1 MPPTAPREHTRATCA
16 KRPETAETVTLDAMA
31 ANPRSPREPASKD
44 SSDVPMPALAPASL
58 PGGDVAPWRTV
69 TGPVR
74 PGRRTKLLVK
84 HLSRGDIALIDHLD
98 IDRVSAEELIAAN
111 VGAVLN
117 CRSSSSGSYPNLG
130 PQLLVEAGI
139 HLVDLPDDSLL
150 HALSDGEAITVRD
163 GEVTREGEV
172 LARGEVLDLARV
184 RAETEA
190 RRREVGEALERFAH
204 NTIEHIREERELL
217 VGKIEMPR
225 FATDFRDRSALVVV
239 RGVGH
244 QRDLRALRP
253 FIRDMRPVLI
263 AVDGGAEA
271 LLEAGLR
278 PDMIVGD
285 MDSAGEAA
293 LMSGGRGGWG
303 GSGRWGSTRAS
314 GGAELV
320 VHAYPDGR
328 APGRERLEAL
338 GLPFKLVPAPGTSQD
353 VAMLIAAEKGASLIV
368 SVGSQFN
375 LVEFLDRNRK
385 GMSSTFLT
393 RLRIGEILVDAK
405 GVSRLYHPR
414 PGLTPL
420 LVVVAAG
427 LIAMIAVVWMTPA
440 LRDVVDLLWLKL
452 QLLV

>member
-1 MPPTAPREHTRATCA
+1 
-16 KRPETAETVTLDAMA
+16 MA
-31 ANPRSPREPASKD
+31 AKPRSGGGSPQELAQAGRG
-44 SSDVPMPALAPASL
+44 VPVPTLAAASL
-58 PGGDVAPWRTV
+58 PGGEVAPWRTV
-69 TGPVR
+69 SGPVR
-74 PGRRTKLLVK
+74 LGRRTKLLVK
-84 HLSRGDIALIDHLD
+84 HLCSGEVAVIDHLD

-117 CRSSSSGSYPNLG
+117 CRPSSSGSYPNLG
-130 PQLLVEAGI
+130 PQLLVEAGV
-139 HLVDLPDDSLL
+139 HLVDLPDDSLFEV
-150 HALSDGEAITVRD
+150 LSDGEAITVRD
-163 GEVTREGEV
+163 GEVRRGGEAV
-172 LARGEVLDLARV
+172 AHGKVLDLARV
-184 RAETEA
+184 LAETEA
-190 RRREVGEALERFAH
+190 RRHEVGEALERFAH
-204 NTIEHIREERELL
+204 NTIEHMREERELL
-217 VGKIEMPR
+217 AGKIEMPR

-271 LLEAGLR
+271 LLHEGLR

-293 LMSGGRGGWG
+293 LATARPGRGGRG
-303 GSGRWGSTRAS
+303 SYRTGRGT
-314 GGAELV
+314 ELV

-353 VAMLIAAEKGASLIV
+353 VAMLIAAEKGARLIV

-393 RLRIGEILVDAK
+393 RLRMGEILVDAK
-405 GVSRLYHPR
+405 GVSRLYQPR

-420 LVVVAAG
+420 LVVIAAG
-427 LIAMIAVVWMTPA
+427 LIAMIAVIWLTPA
-440 LRDVVDLLWLKL
+440 LRDVAELLWLRL
-452 QLLV
+452 QMLFGSSG